1 MTEQQANTVA
11 EASRPVLRAYLFV
24 PAVILFLT
32 GLAVTFTQVLHDDQT
47 FNAWLVAAFGVIF
60 GISLWLAPTL
70 GGVRTRQSMIVAGF
84 SILLG
89 IAAPFATSAALL
101 GLLLLVWASVLTI
114 AEIWR
119 WVVSRERDAL
129 TIGIFAALLAA
140 VLAFGARELP
150 AVMGFF
156 AAYCIIIGVYV
167 GIAALDRA
175 AAAHESEAS
184 FA

>member
-1 MTEQQANTVA
+1 MTEEHDAAPAQVA
-11 EASRPVLRAYLFV
+11 RPVLRRYLFV
-24 PAVILFLT
+24 PAIILFLT
-32 GLAVTFTQVLHDDQT
+32 GLAVTFTQGLHDVLA
-47 FNAWLVAAFGVIF
+47 FNTWLVAVFGILFGV
-60 GISLWLAPTL
+60 SLWLAPIL
-70 GGVRTRQSMIVAGF
+70 GGVRTPQSIIVAGA
-84 SILLG
+84 SVLLG
-89 IAAPFATSAALL
+89 IAAPFAASTALL
-101 GLLLLVWASVLTI
+101 GLCLLVWASVLTI

-119 WVVSRERDAL
+119 WVLSRERDAL
-129 TIGIFAALLAA
+129 TIGILAAVLAA
-140 VLAFGARELP
+140 VLAFGAQELP